1 MRQNT
6 DCIYIQSVFYYASF
20 RLRGIMSLK
29 LTARQQEILNLI
41 KAAVD
46 RTGFPPTRAEIA
58 SALGF
63 KSPNAAEDHLRA
75 LARKGAI
82 TLTAGASRGIRLV
95 EDADSSFA
103 ASPGHGSDGSSGVS
117 LSDSLR
123 QLLLPVVGKVAAGS
137 PILATEH
144 IHRELAVDPSLFEQA
159 PDYLLTVKG
168 QSMQNIGIMDGD
180 LLAVKRS
187 QDARNGQVVVARI
200 DDEVTVKR
208 FSRKGRAIELLPEN
222 DDFSPIVVTDEN
234 DFAIEGIA
242 VGLIRPHN
250 LH

>member
-1 MRQNT
+1 
-6 DCIYIQSVFYYASF
+6 
-20 RLRGIMSLK
+20 
-29 LTARQQEILNLI
+29 QQEILNLI

-58 SALGF
+58 AALGF

-95 EDADSSFA
+95 EEAESA
-103 ASPGHGSDGSSGVS
+103 AAGSTPGSTSTNVGVS
-117 LSDSLR
+117 LADSLR
-123 QLLLPVVGKVAAGS
+123 QLLLPVVGRVAAGS

-144 IHRELAVDPSLFEQA
+144 IHRQLSVDPSLFEQQ

-187 QDARNGQVVVARI
+187 PDARNGQIVVARI

-208 FSRKGRAIELLPEN
+208 FNRRGRVIELLPEN
-222 DDFSPIVVTDEN
+222 DDFSPIVVSDEN

>member
-1 MRQNT
+1 
-6 DCIYIQSVFYYASF
+6 
-20 RLRGIMSLK
+20 MSLK

-58 SALGF
+58 AALGF

-95 EDADSSFA
+95 EDAESA
-103 ASPGHGSDGSSGVS
+103 AAGSSSGSASTSVGVS
-117 LSDSLR
+117 LADSLR
-123 QLLLPVVGKVAAGS
+123 QLILPVVGKVAAGS

-144 IHRELAVDPSLFEQA
+144 IHRELSVDPSLFEQQ

-187 QDARNGQVVVARI
+187 PDARNGQIVVARI

-208 FSRKGRAIELLPEN
+208 FNRRGRIVELLPEN
-222 DDFSPIVVTDEN
+222 DDFSPIIVSDEN

>member
-1 MRQNT
+1 
-6 DCIYIQSVFYYASF
+6 
-20 RLRGIMSLK
+20 MSLK

-41 KAAVD
+41 KSAVE

-95 EDADSSFA
+95 EDSDTGSAVAVAADAPS
-103 ASPGHGSDGSSGVS
+103 SSGVS
-117 LSDSLR
+117 LANALR

-144 IHRELAVDPSLFEQA
+144 IHRELTLDPSLFEQQ

-208 FSRKGRAIELLPEN
+208 FSRKGRVIELLPEN
-222 DDFSPIVVTDEN
+222 DEFSPIIVTDEN

>member
-1 MRQNT
+1 
-6 DCIYIQSVFYYASF
+6 
-20 RLRGIMSLK
+20 MSLK

-58 SALGF
+58 AALGF

-95 EDADSSFA
+95 EDAESA
-103 ASPGHGSDGSSGVS
+103 AGSPSGSAPASAGVS
-117 LSDSLR
+117 LADSLR
-123 QLLLPVVGKVAAGS
+123 QLILPVVGKVAAGS

-144 IHRELAVDPSLFEQA
+144 IHRELSVDPSLFEQQ

-187 QDARNGQVVVARI
+187 PDARNGQIVVARI

-208 FSRKGRAIELLPEN
+208 FNRRGRIVELLPEN
-222 DDFSPIVVTDEN
+222 DDFSPIIVSVEN

>member
-1 MRQNT
+1 
-6 DCIYIQSVFYYASF
+6 
-20 RLRGIMSLK
+20 MSLK

-58 SALGF
+58 AALGF

-95 EDADSSFA
+95 EDAESAAGASSGSTS
-103 ASPGHGSDGSSGVS
+103 ASVGVS
-117 LSDSLR
+117 LADSLR
-123 QLLLPVVGKVAAGS
+123 QLILPVVGKVAAGN

-144 IHRELAVDPSLFEQA
+144 IHRELSVDPSLFEQQ

-187 QDARNGQVVVARI
+187 PDARNGQIVVARI

-208 FSRKGRAIELLPEN
+208 FNRRGRVVELLPEN
-222 DDFSPIVVTDEN
+222 DDFSPIIVSDEN

>member
-1 MRQNT
+1 
-6 DCIYIQSVFYYASF
+6 
-20 RLRGIMSLK
+20 MSLK

-41 KAAVD
+41 KAAVE

-58 SALGF
+58 TALGF

-95 EDADSSFA
+95 DEPDNTAMTSPTTRSS
-103 ASPGHGSDGSSGVS
+103 PSSTGVS
-117 LSDSLR
+117 LADSLR

-144 IHRELAVDPSLFEQA
+144 IHRELTIDPSLFEQQ

-187 QDARNGQVVVARI
+187 HEARNGQVVVARI

-208 FSRKGRAIELLPEN
+208 FNRKGRTIELLPEN
-222 DDFSPIVVTDEN
+222 DEFSPIIVTNEN

>member
-1 MRQNT
+1 
-6 DCIYIQSVFYYASF
+6 
-20 RLRGIMSLK
+20 MSLK

-58 SALGF
+58 AALGF

-95 EDADSSFA
+95 EDAESA
-103 ASPGHGSDGSSGVS
+103 AGSSSSSTSSSAGVS
-117 LSDSLR
+117 LADSLR
-123 QLLLPVVGKVAAGS
+123 QLILPVVGKVAAGS

-144 IHRELAVDPSLFEQA
+144 IHRELSVDPSLFEQQ

-187 QDARNGQVVVARI
+187 PDARNGQIVVARI

-208 FSRKGRAIELLPEN
+208 FNRRGRVVELLPEN
-222 DDFSPIVVTDEN
+222 DDFSPIIVSDEN

>member
-1 MRQNT
+1 
-6 DCIYIQSVFYYASF
+6 
-20 RLRGIMSLK
+20 MSLK

-58 SALGF
+58 AALGF

-95 EDADSSFA
+95 EDAESA
-103 ASPGHGSDGSSGVS
+103 AAGSPSGSVPASAGVS
-117 LSDSLR
+117 LADSLR
-123 QLLLPVVGKVAAGS
+123 QLILPVVGKVAAGS

-144 IHRELAVDPSLFEQA
+144 IHRELSIDPSLFEQQ

-187 QDARNGQVVVARI
+187 PDARNGQIVVARI

-208 FSRKGRAIELLPEN
+208 FNRRGRIIELLPEN
-222 DDFSPIVVTDEN
+222 DDFSPIVVSDEN

>member
-1 MRQNT
+1 
-6 DCIYIQSVFYYASF
+6 
-20 RLRGIMSLK
+20 MSLK

-58 SALGF
+58 AALGF

-95 EDADSSFA
+95 EDTESATAGAPSGGA
-103 ASPGHGSDGSSGVS
+103 PASAGVS
-117 LSDSLR
+117 LADSLR
-123 QLLLPVVGKVAAGS
+123 QLILPVVGKVAAGS

-144 IHRELAVDPSLFEQA
+144 IHRELSVDPSLFEQQ

-187 QDARNGQVVVARI
+187 PDARNGQIVVARI

-208 FSRKGRAIELLPEN
+208 FNRRGRIVELLPEN
-222 DDFSPIVVTDEN
+222 DDFSPIIVSDEN

>member
-1 MRQNT
+1 
-6 DCIYIQSVFYYASF
+6 
-20 RLRGIMSLK
+20 MSLK

-58 SALGF
+58 AALGF

-95 EDADSSFA
+95 EDAESA
-103 ASPGHGSDGSSGVS
+103 ASSPSGSAPASAGVS
-117 LSDSLR
+117 LADSLR
-123 QLLLPVVGKVAAGS
+123 QLILPVVGKVAAGS

-144 IHRELAVDPSLFEQA
+144 IHRELSVDPSLFEQQ

-187 QDARNGQVVVARI
+187 PDARNGQIVVARI

-208 FSRKGRAIELLPEN
+208 FNRRGRIVELLPEN
-222 DDFSPIVVTDEN
+222 DDFSPIIVSVEN

>member
-1 MRQNT
+1 
-6 DCIYIQSVFYYASF
+6 
-20 RLRGIMSLK
+20 MSLK

-58 SALGF
+58 AALGF

-95 EDADSSFA
+95 EDAESSA
-103 ASPGHGSDGSSGVS
+103 AGAARSPASAGVS
-117 LSDSLR
+117 LADSLR
-123 QLLLPVVGKVAAGS
+123 QLILPVVGKVAAGS

-144 IHRELAVDPSLFEQA
+144 IHRELSVDPSLFEQQ

-187 QDARNGQVVVARI
+187 PDARNGQIVVARI

-208 FSRKGRAIELLPEN
+208 FNRRGRVVELLPEN
-222 DDFSPIVVTDEN
+222 DDFSPIVVSDEN

>member
-1 MRQNT
+1 
-6 DCIYIQSVFYYASF
+6 
-20 RLRGIMSLK
+20 MSLK

-41 KAAVD
+41 KAAVE

-58 SALGF
+58 AALGF

-95 EDADSSFA
+95 EDADTA
-103 ASPGHGSDGSSGVS
+103 ATGSPSGSSGSPTPGRSTSGKAAGNIGVS
-117 LSDSLR
+117 LADGLR

-144 IHRELAVDPSLFEQA
+144 IHRELSIDPSLFEQQ

-187 QDARNGQVVVARI
+187 PDARNGQIVVARI

-208 FSRKGRAIELLPEN
+208 FNRRGRIVELLPEN
-222 DDFSPIVVTDEN
+222 DEFSPIIVSDEN

>member
-1 MRQNT
+1 
-6 DCIYIQSVFYYASF
+6 
-20 RLRGIMSLK
+20 MSLK

-41 KAAVD
+41 KAAVEQ
-46 RTGFPPTRAEIA
+46 TGFPPTRAEIA
-58 SALGF
+58 TALGF

-95 EDADSSFA
+95 EEPDTAMTTPATRSS
-103 ASPGHGSDGSSGVS
+103 SPGTGVS
-117 LSDSLR
+117 LVDSLR

-144 IHRELAVDPSLFEQA
+144 IHRELTIDPSLFEQQ

-187 QDARNGQVVVARI
+187 QEARNGQVVVARI

-208 FSRKGRAIELLPEN
+208 FNRKGRTIELLPEN
-222 DDFSPIVVTDEN
+222 DDFSPIIVTNEN

>member
-1 MRQNT
+1 
-6 DCIYIQSVFYYASF
+6 
-20 RLRGIMSLK
+20 MSLK

-41 KAAVD
+41 KSAVE

-95 EDADSSFA
+95 EDSDTGSAVAVAADAPS
-103 ASPGHGSDGSSGVS
+103 SSGVS
-117 LSDSLR
+117 LANALR

-144 IHRELAVDPSLFEQA
+144 IHRELTLDPSLFEQQ

-208 FSRKGRAIELLPEN
+208 FSRKGWVIELLPEN
-222 DDFSPIVVTDEN
+222 DEFSPIIVTDEN

>member
-1 MRQNT
+1 
-6 DCIYIQSVFYYASF
+6 
-20 RLRGIMSLK
+20 MSLK

-41 KAAVD
+41 KAAVE

-58 SALGF
+58 AALGF

-95 EDADSSFA
+95 EDAESA
-103 ASPGHGSDGSSGVS
+103 AAGSSSGSASASVGVS
-117 LSDSLR
+117 LADSLR
-123 QLLLPVVGKVAAGS
+123 QLILPVVGKVAAGS

-144 IHRELAVDPSLFEQA
+144 IHRELSVDPSLFEQQ

-187 QDARNGQVVVARI
+187 PDARNGQIVVARI

-208 FSRKGRAIELLPEN
+208 FNRRGRIVELLPEN
-222 DDFSPIVVTDEN
+222 DDFSPIIVSDEN

>member
-1 MRQNT
+1 
-6 DCIYIQSVFYYASF
+6 
-20 RLRGIMSLK
+20 MSLK

-41 KAAVD
+41 KAAVE

-58 SALGF
+58 TALGF

-95 EDADSSFA
+95 EEPNNAMTNPVKRSS
-103 ASPGHGSDGSSGVS
+103 SSSAGVS
-117 LSDSLR
+117 LADSLR

-144 IHRELAVDPSLFEQA
+144 IHRELTIDPSLFEQQ

-187 QDARNGQVVVARI
+187 HEARNGQVVVARI

-208 FSRKGRAIELLPEN
+208 FNRKGRTIELLPEN
-222 DDFSPIVVTDEN
+222 DDFSPIIVTNEN

>member
-1 MRQNT
+1 
-6 DCIYIQSVFYYASF
+6 
-20 RLRGIMSLK
+20 MSLK

-41 KAAVD
+41 KVAVD

-58 SALGF
+58 AALGF

-95 EDADSSFA
+95 EDAESA
-103 ASPGHGSDGSSGVS
+103 AAGSPSGSVPASAGVS
-117 LSDSLR
+117 LADSLR
-123 QLLLPVVGKVAAGS
+123 QLILPVVGKVAAGS

-144 IHRELAVDPSLFEQA
+144 IHRELSVDPSLFEQQ

-187 QDARNGQVVVARI
+187 PDARNGQIVVARI

-208 FSRKGRAIELLPEN
+208 FNRRGRIIELLPEN
-222 DDFSPIVVTDEN
+222 DDFSPIVVSDEN

>member
-1 MRQNT
+1 
-6 DCIYIQSVFYYASF
+6 
-20 RLRGIMSLK
+20 MSLK

-58 SALGF
+58 AALGF

-95 EDADSSFA
+95 EDAESA
-103 ASPGHGSDGSSGVS
+103 AAGSPSGSVPASAGVS
-117 LSDSLR
+117 LADSLR
-123 QLLLPVVGKVAAGS
+123 QLILPVVGKVAAGS

-144 IHRELAVDPSLFEQA
+144 IHRELSVDPSLFEQQ

-187 QDARNGQVVVARI
+187 PDARNGQIVVARI

-208 FSRKGRAIELLPEN
+208 FNRRGRIIELLPEN
-222 DDFSPIVVTDEN
+222 DDFSPIVVSDEN

>member
-1 MRQNT
+1 
-6 DCIYIQSVFYYASF
+6 
-20 RLRGIMSLK
+20 MSLK

-58 SALGF
+58 AALGF

-95 EDADSSFA
+95 EDAESA
-103 ASPGHGSDGSSGVS
+103 ASSPSGSAPASAGVS
-117 LSDSLR
+117 LADSLR
-123 QLLLPVVGKVAAGS
+123 QLILPVVGKVAAGS

-144 IHRELAVDPSLFEQA
+144 IHRELSVDPSLFEQQ
-159 PDYLLTVKG
+159 PDYLLTVNG

-187 QDARNGQVVVARI
+187 PDARNGQIVVARI

-208 FSRKGRAIELLPEN
+208 FNRRGRIVELLPEN
-222 DDFSPIVVTDEN
+222 DDFSPIIVSVEN

>member
-1 MRQNT
+1 
-6 DCIYIQSVFYYASF
+6 
-20 RLRGIMSLK
+20 MSLK

-58 SALGF
+58 AALGF

-95 EDADSSFA
+95 EDAESA
-103 ASPGHGSDGSSGVS
+103 AAGSPSASAPASTGVS
-117 LSDSLR
+117 LADSLR
-123 QLLLPVVGKVAAGS
+123 QLILPVVGKVAAGS

-144 IHRELAVDPSLFEQA
+144 IHRELSVDPSLFEQQ

-187 QDARNGQVVVARI
+187 PDARNGQIVVARI

-208 FSRKGRAIELLPEN
+208 FNRRGHIVELLPEN
-222 DDFSPIVVTDEN
+222 DDFSPIIVSDEN

>member
-1 MRQNT
+1 
-6 DCIYIQSVFYYASF
+6 
-20 RLRGIMSLK
+20 MSLK

-58 SALGF
+58 AALGF

-95 EDADSSFA
+95 EDAESA
-103 ASPGHGSDGSSGVS
+103 AGSSSGSTSPSAGVS
-117 LSDSLR
+117 LADSLR
-123 QLLLPVVGKVAAGS
+123 QLILPVVGKVAAGS

-144 IHRELAVDPSLFEQA
+144 IHRELSVDPSLFEQQ

-187 QDARNGQVVVARI
+187 PDARNGQIVVARI

-208 FSRKGRAIELLPEN
+208 FNRRGRVVELLPEN
-222 DDFSPIVVTDEN
+222 DDFSPIIVSDEN

>member
-1 MRQNT
+1 
-6 DCIYIQSVFYYASF
+6 
-20 RLRGIMSLK
+20 MSLK

-58 SALGF
+58 AALGF

-95 EDADSSFA
+95 DDAETA
-103 ASPGHGSDGSSGVS
+103 AGTPSGSPVSATSGKSPASIGVS
-117 LSDSLR
+117 LADSLR

-144 IHRELAVDPSLFEQA
+144 IHRELSLDPSLFEQQ

-187 QDARNGQVVVARI
+187 PDARNGQIVVARI

-208 FSRKGRAIELLPEN
+208 FNRRGRIVELLPEN
-222 DDFSPIVVTDEN
+222 DDFSPIIVSDEN

>member
-1 MRQNT
+1 
-6 DCIYIQSVFYYASF
+6 
-20 RLRGIMSLK
+20 MSLK

-58 SALGF
+58 AALGF

-95 EDADSSFA
+95 EDTESATAGAPSGSA
-103 ASPGHGSDGSSGVS
+103 PASAGVS
-117 LSDSLR
+117 LADSLR
-123 QLLLPVVGKVAAGS
+123 QLILPVVGKVAAGS

-144 IHRELAVDPSLFEQA
+144 IHRELSVDASLFEQQ

-187 QDARNGQVVVARI
+187 PDARNGQIVVARI

-208 FSRKGRAIELLPEN
+208 FNRRGRIVELLPEN
-222 DDFSPIVVTDEN
+222 DDFSPLSSQMKMILPSK
-234 DFAIEGIA
+234 
-242 VGLIRPHN
+242 GLQSAHPAA
-250 LH
+250 

>member
-1 MRQNT
+1 
-6 DCIYIQSVFYYASF
+6 
-20 RLRGIMSLK
+20 MSLK

-58 SALGF
+58 TALGF

-82 TLTAGASRGIRLV
+82 MLTAGASRGIRLI
-95 EDADSSFA
+95 EDTQAPDATSA
-103 ASPGHGSDGSSGVS
+103 DGSSGSPGVS
-117 LSDSLR
+117 LADSLR

-144 IHRELAVDPSLFEQA
+144 IHRELTVDPALFETQ

-208 FSRKGRAIELLPEN
+208 FSRKGRTIELLPEN
-222 DDFSPIVVTDEN
+222 EAFSPIIVTDEN

>member
-1 MRQNT
+1 
-6 DCIYIQSVFYYASF
+6 
-20 RLRGIMSLK
+20 MSLK

-58 SALGF
+58 AALGF

-95 EDADSSFA
+95 EDAESA
-103 ASPGHGSDGSSGVS
+103 AAGSSSGSASASIGVS
-117 LSDSLR
+117 LADSLR
-123 QLLLPVVGKVAAGS
+123 QLILPVVGKVAAGS

-144 IHRELAVDPSLFEQA
+144 IHRELSVDPSLFEQQ

-187 QDARNGQVVVARI
+187 PDARNGQIVVARI

-208 FSRKGRAIELLPEN
+208 FNRRGRIVELLPEN
-222 DDFSPIVVTDEN
+222 DDFSPIIVSDEN

>member
-1 MRQNT
+1 
-6 DCIYIQSVFYYASF
+6 
-20 RLRGIMSLK
+20 MSLK

-58 SALGF
+58 AALGF

-95 EDADSSFA
+95 DDAQ
-103 ASPGHGSDGSSGVS
+103 SPAPSAGSSPASAGVS
-117 LSDSLR
+117 LADSLR
-123 QLLLPVVGKVAAGS
+123 QLILPVVGKVAAGS

-144 IHRELAVDPSLFEQA
+144 IHRELSVDPSLFEQQ

-180 LLAVKRS
+180 LLAVKRTP
-187 QDARNGQVVVARI
+187 DARNGQVVVARI

-208 FSRKGRAIELLPEN
+208 FNRRGRVVELLPEN
-222 DDFSPIVVTDEN
+222 DDFAPIVVSDEN

>member
-1 MRQNT
+1 
-6 DCIYIQSVFYYASF
+6 
-20 RLRGIMSLK
+20 MSLK

-41 KAAVD
+41 KAAVN

-58 SALGF
+58 AALGF

-95 EDADSSFA
+95 EDAESA
-103 ASPGHGSDGSSGVS
+103 AGSSSSSTSASAGVS
-117 LSDSLR
+117 LADSLR
-123 QLLLPVVGKVAAGS
+123 QLILPVVGKVAAGS

-144 IHRELAVDPSLFEQA
+144 IHRELSVDPSLFEQQ

-187 QDARNGQVVVARI
+187 PDARNGQIVVARI

-208 FSRKGRAIELLPEN
+208 FNRRGRVVELLPEN
-222 DDFSPIVVTDEN
+222 DDFSPIIVSDEN

>member
-1 MRQNT
+1 
-6 DCIYIQSVFYYASF
+6 
-20 RLRGIMSLK
+20 MSLK

-58 SALGF
+58 AALGF

-95 EDADSSFA
+95 EEAESA
-103 ASPGHGSDGSSGVS
+103 AAGSTSGSTSTNVGVS
-117 LSDSLR
+117 LADSLR

-144 IHRELAVDPSLFEQA
+144 IHRELSVDPSLFEQQ

-187 QDARNGQVVVARI
+187 PDARNGQIVVARI

-208 FSRKGRAIELLPEN
+208 FNRRGRVIELLPEN
-222 DDFSPIVVTDEN
+222 DDFSPIVVSDEN

>member
-1 MRQNT
+1 
-6 DCIYIQSVFYYASF
+6 
-20 RLRGIMSLK
+20 MSLK

-58 SALGF
+58 AALGF

-95 EDADSSFA
+95 EDAESAAGASSGSTS
-103 ASPGHGSDGSSGVS
+103 ASVGVS
-117 LSDSLR
+117 LADSLR
-123 QLLLPVVGKVAAGS
+123 QLILPVVGKVAAGS

-144 IHRELAVDPSLFEQA
+144 IHRELSVDPSLFEQQ

-187 QDARNGQVVVARI
+187 PDARNGQIVVARI

-208 FSRKGRAIELLPEN
+208 FNRRGRVVELLPEN
-222 DDFSPIVVTDEN
+222 DDFSPIIVSDEN

>member
-1 MRQNT
+1 
-6 DCIYIQSVFYYASF
+6 
-20 RLRGIMSLK
+20 MSLK

-58 SALGF
+58 AALGF

-95 EDADSSFA
+95 EDTESATAGAPSGSA
-103 ASPGHGSDGSSGVS
+103 PASAGVS
-117 LSDSLR
+117 LADSLR
-123 QLLLPVVGKVAAGS
+123 QLILPVVGKVAAGS

-144 IHRELAVDPSLFEQA
+144 IHRELSVDPSLFEQQ

-187 QDARNGQVVVARI
+187 PDARNGQIVVARI

-208 FSRKGRAIELLPEN
+208 FNRRGRIVELLPEN
-222 DDFSPIVVTDEN
+222 DDFSPIIVSDEN